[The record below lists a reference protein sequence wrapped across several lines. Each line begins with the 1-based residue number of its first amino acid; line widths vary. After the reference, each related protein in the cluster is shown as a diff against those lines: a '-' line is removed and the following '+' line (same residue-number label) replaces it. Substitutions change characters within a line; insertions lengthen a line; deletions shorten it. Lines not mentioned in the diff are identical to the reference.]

1 MNDRTART
9 TRAPDALEA
18 ERTLHAREV
27 LVDENDADDDAFV
40 DNSSIRRWVEA
51 NASEGRHERARAHE
65 TDG

>member
-9 TRAPDALEA
+9 TEAPDAPEA

-40 DNSSIRRWVEA
+40 DELEHSTMGG
-51 NASEGRHERARAHE
+51 SERLGG
-65 TDG
+65 TP